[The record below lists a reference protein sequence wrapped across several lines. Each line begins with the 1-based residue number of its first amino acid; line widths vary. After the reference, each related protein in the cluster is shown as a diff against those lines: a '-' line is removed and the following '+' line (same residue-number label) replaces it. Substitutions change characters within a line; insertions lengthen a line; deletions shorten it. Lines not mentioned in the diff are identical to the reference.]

1 MAYAATTTTASFN
14 LVARLTAAY
23 EGFKAAR
30 KRRAAHDETVR
41 ELSKL
46 TNRELWD
53 LGLDR
58 NDIERVAFDHVYKV

>member
-1 MAYAATTTTASFN
+1 MGWHGHGVRGSALFFAI
-14 LVARLTAAY
+14 ARQQQ
-23 EGFKAAR
+23 EQHRAAR
-30 KRRAAHDETVR
+30 KRRAAYDETVR